1 MVPDDLLMIFKN
13 THYSIREKKREIQK
27 VELTLWQSCSFFV
40 AVFVAGCLMLYSSQK
55 ADTIRLAIS
64 FSLSFL
70 SLSPPPPSLL
80 TFTLC
85 HLHTLAYAHNDGI
98 KKTAFWWINLYILE
112 PIPVSAHILQRPC
125 LLLSWVPLQPSGVI
139 SLLAVLNSLI
149 ICVLHKKRTIP
160 QWHTTACSAWL
171 GFALMCIGCCVVSA
185 IGFFRLSFSISLW
198 RWDKMSVFLLLL

>member
-1 MVPDDLLMIFKN
+1 MAELQFFCCSVCCWLLDVV
-13 THYSIREKKREIQK
+13 Q
-27 VELTLWQSCSFFV
+27 LTEGWYYQTCYIL
-40 AVFVAGCLMLYSSQK
+40 
-55 ADTIRLAIS
+55 
-64 FSLSFL
+64 FSLISL
-70 SLSPPPPSLL
+70 PLSPSAFLAHIHSLPPA
-80 TFTLC
+80 
-85 HLHTLAYAHNDGI
+85 HTRIRTQRWH

>member
-1 MVPDDLLMIFKN
+1 MA
-13 THYSIREKKREIQK
+13 
-27 VELTLWQSCSFFV
+27 ELQMFFHGGCYQV
-40 AVFVAGCLMLYSSQK
+40 LDVFQPTEGWYYQTCYLP
-55 ADTIRLAIS
+55 
-64 FSLSFL
+64 FSLISV
-70 SLSPPPPSLL
+70 SPPPPYSF

-85 HLHTLAYAHNDGI
+85 HLHTRDTRTHRWH

-112 PIPVSAHILQRPC
+112 PIPVPASILQRPC

-171 GFALMCIGCCVVSA
+171 GLALMCIGCCVVSA
-185 IGFFRLSFSISLW
+185 L
-198 RWDKMSVFLLLL
+198 